1 MFSNSVMCYLATCR
15 TGVGTFVV
23 YEHDEHFDECLVHF
37 VEVLRRAGVNCD
49 MDQYHANDN
58 ITNWNIWCENQIK
71 KAANSGY
78 VLLVCSPQL
87 HGKLNCQS
95 TSNSDHVKM
104 RDGYINSTNL
114 RPLLEESTC
123 FNRIIPIIPYR
134 YMLQNCILSCL
145 STRSCYTIY
154 FDELMGYENVE
165 EVQSIPKFSDFVNLV
180 AKLTGQNLMPKPPVA
195 SQPPKLAPSKI
206 NVTM

>member
-1 MFSNSVMCYLATCR
+1 MCYLATCC
-15 TGVGTFVV
+15 TGVGAFVV
-23 YEHDEHFDECLVHF
+23 YEHDEHFDESLVHF

-58 ITNWNIWCENQIK
+58 ITNWNVWCENQIK

-87 HGKLNCQS
+87 HGKLNYLS

-114 RPLLEESTC
+114 RPLLEESTS
-123 FNRIIPIIPYR
+123 FDRIIPIIPSIYN
-134 YMLQNCILSCL
+134 QKCVLSCL
-145 STRSCYTIY
+145 SKRSCYIVY
-154 FDELMGYENVE
+154 FDELMDYENVE
-165 EVQSIPKFSDFVNLV
+165 KVQSISKFSDFVNLV
-180 AKLTGQNLMPKPPVA
+180 ARLTGQNLMPKPPVA
-195 SQPPKLAPSKI
+195 PQPPKLARSKI
-206 NVTM
+206 HVAL